1 MGKAIFSPENNG
13 ADRRRRTKDG
23 GCRNERRKTAKM
35 KKTDLLVVRGAGDL
49 ATGTIHRLKKAGF
62 RLLVLEAE
70 HPAAIRRQV
79 ALSESVYA
87 GSAQVE
93 DVKAMRMDVDFTDTE
108 NRKEA
113 LLQEMERIWSGDAVP
128 VLVDPAGISISMLHP
143 AVVVDAILAKKNL
156 GTNRDM
162 APLTIALGPGFT
174 AGEDVDVVIETKRGH
189 NLGRVI
195 QKGSAVPNTGIP
207 GIIGG
212 YGKER
217 VMHAEAEGILR
228 NVASIGDIVEA
239 GAVIAEIE
247 TKDGRVPVLASLSGL
262 LRGLIRDGYPV
273 TKGFKIADIDPRKEE
288 LQNCFTI
295 SDKARCIAGSVLEVI
310 CGELE

>member
-1 MGKAIFSPENNG
+1 
-13 ADRRRRTKDG
+13 
-23 GCRNERRKTAKM
+23 M
-35 KKTDLLVVRGAGDL
+35 KKKDLIVLRGAGDL

-79 ALSESVYA
+79 ALSEAVYA
-87 GSAQVE
+87 GSARVE
-93 DVKAMRMDVDFTDTE
+93 DVEAVRMDVDLAE
-108 NRKEA
+108 KKNRKE
-113 LLQEMERIWSGDAVP
+113 LLEPEMERIWKKDGVP
-128 VLVDPAGISISMLHP
+128 VLVDPAGLSIAALRP

-156 GTNRDM
+156 GTTKEM
-162 APLTIALGPGFT
+162 APLVIALGPGFT

-195 QKGSAVPNTGIP
+195 RSGSAVPNTGIP

-217 VMHAEAEGILR
+217 VMHAQAEGILR
-228 NVASIGDIVEA
+228 NAASIGDIVEA
-239 GAVIAEIE
+239 RAVIAEIE
-247 TKDGRVPVLASLSGL
+247 TENGMVPVEASLSGL

>member
-1 MGKAIFSPENNG
+1 
-13 ADRRRRTKDG
+13 
-23 GCRNERRKTAKM
+23 M
-35 KKTDLLVVRGAGDL
+35 KKKDLIVVRGAGDL

-79 ALSESVYA
+79 ALSEAVYA
-87 GSAQVE
+87 GSARVE
-93 DVKAMRMDVDFTDTE
+93 DVEAVRMDVDLAE
-108 NRKEA
+108 KKNRKE
-113 LLQEMERIWSGDAVP
+113 LLEQEMERIWKKDGVP
-128 VLVDPAGISISMLHP
+128 VLVDPAGLSIAALRP

-156 GTNRDM
+156 GMTKEM
-162 APLTIALGPGFT
+162 APLVIALGPGFT

-195 QKGSAVPNTGIP
+195 RSGRAVPNTGIP

-217 VMHAEAEGILR
+217 VMHAQAEGILR
-228 NVASIGDIVEA
+228 NAASIGDIVEA
-239 GAVIAEIE
+239 RAVIAEIE
-247 TKDGRVPVLASLSGL
+247 TENGTVPVEASLSGL

>member
-1 MGKAIFSPENNG
+1 
-13 ADRRRRTKDG
+13 
-23 GCRNERRKTAKM
+23 M
-35 KKTDLLVVRGAGDL
+35 KKKDLIVVRGAGDL

-79 ALSESVYA
+79 ALSEAVYA
-87 GSAQVE
+87 GSARVE
-93 DVKAMRMDVDFTDTE
+93 DVEAVRMDVDLAE
-108 NRKEA
+108 KKNRKE
-113 LLQEMERIWSGDAVP
+113 LLEPEMERIWKKDGVP
-128 VLVDPAGISISMLHP
+128 VLVDPAGLSIAALRP

-156 GTNRDM
+156 GTTKEM
-162 APLTIALGPGFT
+162 APLVIALGPGFT
-174 AGEDVDVVIETKRGH
+174 AGQDVDVVIETKRGH

-195 QKGSAVPNTGIP
+195 RSGSAVPNTGIP

-217 VMHAEAEGILR
+217 VMHAQAEGILR
-228 NVASIGDIVEA
+228 NAASIGDIVEA
-239 GAVIAEIE
+239 RAVIAEIE
-247 TKDGRVPVLASLSGL
+247 TENGTVPVEASFSGL

>member
-1 MGKAIFSPENNG
+1 
-13 ADRRRRTKDG
+13 
-23 GCRNERRKTAKM
+23 M
-35 KKTDLLVVRGAGDL
+35 KKKDLIVVRGAGDL

-79 ALSESVYA
+79 ALSEAVYA
-87 GSAQVE
+87 GSARVE
-93 DVKAMRMDVDFTDTE
+93 DVEAVRMDVDLAE
-108 NRKEA
+108 KKNRKE
-113 LLQEMERIWSGDAVP
+113 LLEQEMERIWKKDGVP
-128 VLVDPAGISISMLHP
+128 VLVDPAGLSIAALRP

-156 GTNRDM
+156 GPTKEM
-162 APLTIALGPGFT
+162 TPLVIALGPGFT
-174 AGEDVDVVIETKRGH
+174 AGEDVDVIIETKRGH

-195 QKGSAVPNTGIP
+195 RSGSAVPNTGIP

-217 VMHAEAEGILR
+217 VMHAQAEGILR
-228 NVASIGDIVEA
+228 NAASIGDIVEA
-239 GAVIAEIE
+239 RAVIAEIE
-247 TKDGRVPVLASLSGL
+247 TENGTVPVEASLSGL

>member
-1 MGKAIFSPENNG
+1 
-13 ADRRRRTKDG
+13 
-23 GCRNERRKTAKM
+23 M
-35 KKTDLLVVRGAGDL
+35 KKDPLILVRGGGDL
-49 ATGTIHRLKKAGF
+49 ATGTIHRLWSAGL
-62 RLLVLEAE
+62 RVLVLEAE

-79 ALSESVYA
+79 ALSEAVYA
-87 GSAQVE
+87 GSARVE
-93 DVKAMRMDVDFTDTE
+93 DVEAVRMDVDLAE
-108 NRKEA
+108 KKNRKE
-113 LLQEMERIWSGDAVP
+113 LLEQEMERIWKKDGVP
-128 VLVDPAGISISMLHP
+128 VLVDPAGLSIAALRP

-156 GTNRDM
+156 GTTKEM
-162 APLTIALGPGFT
+162 APLVIALGPGFT

-195 QKGSAVPNTGIP
+195 RSGSAVPNTGIP

-217 VMHAEAEGILR
+217 VMHAQAEGILR

-239 GAVIAEIE
+239 RAVIAEIE
-247 TKDGRVPVLASLSGL
+247 TENGTVPVEASLSGL

-273 TKGFKIADIDPRKEE
+273 TKGFKIADIDPRQEE

>member
-1 MGKAIFSPENNG
+1 
-13 ADRRRRTKDG
+13 
-23 GCRNERRKTAKM
+23 M
-35 KKTDLLVVRGAGDL
+35 KKKDLIVVRGAGDL

-79 ALSESVYA
+79 ALSEAVYA
-87 GSAQVE
+87 GSARVE
-93 DVKAMRMDVDFTDTE
+93 DVEAVRMDVDLAE
-108 NRKEA
+108 KKNRKE
-113 LLQEMERIWSGDAVP
+113 LLEQEMERIWKKDGVP
-128 VLVDPAGISISMLHP
+128 VLVDPAGLSIAALRP

-156 GTNRDM
+156 GTTKEM
-162 APLTIALGPGFT
+162 APLVIALGPGFT

-195 QKGSAVPNTGIP
+195 RSGSAVPNTGIP

-217 VMHAEAEGILR
+217 VMHAQAEGILR
-228 NVASIGDIVEA
+228 NAASIGDIVEA
-239 GAVIAEIE
+239 RAVIAEIE
-247 TKDGRVPVLASLSGL
+247 TENGMVPVEASLSGL

-295 SDKARCIAGSVLEVI
+295 SDKARCITGSVLEVI

>member
-1 MGKAIFSPENNG
+1 
-13 ADRRRRTKDG
+13 
-23 GCRNERRKTAKM
+23 M
-35 KKTDLLVVRGAGDL
+35 KKKDLIVVRGAGDL

-79 ALSESVYA
+79 ALSEAVYA
-87 GSAQVE
+87 GSARVE
-93 DVKAMRMDVDFTDTE
+93 DVEAVRMDVDLAE
-108 NRKEA
+108 KKNRKE
-113 LLQEMERIWSGDAVP
+113 LLEQEMERIWKKDGVP
-128 VLVDPAGISISMLHP
+128 VFVDPAGLSIAALRP

-156 GTNRDM
+156 GTTKEM
-162 APLTIALGPGFT
+162 APLVIALGPGFT

-195 QKGSAVPNTGIP
+195 RSGSAVPNTGIP

-217 VMHAEAEGILR
+217 VMHAQAEGILR
-228 NVASIGDIVEA
+228 NAASIGDIVEA
-239 GAVIAEIE
+239 RAVIAEIE
-247 TKDGRVPVLASLSGL
+247 TENGTVPVEASLSGL

>member
-1 MGKAIFSPENNG
+1 
-13 ADRRRRTKDG
+13 
-23 GCRNERRKTAKM
+23 M
-35 KKTDLLVVRGAGDL
+35 KKKALIVVRGAGDL

-79 ALSESVYA
+79 ALSEAVYA
-87 GSAQVE
+87 GSARVE
-93 DVKAMRMDVDFTDTE
+93 DVEAVRMDVDLAE
-108 NRKEA
+108 KKNRKE
-113 LLQEMERIWSGDAVP
+113 LLEQEMERIWKKDGVP
-128 VLVDPAGISISMLHP
+128 VLVDPAGLSIAARRP

-156 GTNRDM
+156 GTTKEM
-162 APLTIALGPGFT
+162 APLVIALGPGFT

-195 QKGSAVPNTGIP
+195 RSGSAVPNTGIP

-217 VMHAEAEGILR
+217 VMHAQAEGILR
-228 NVASIGDIVEA
+228 NAASIGDIVEA
-239 GAVIAEIE
+239 RAVIAEIE
-247 TKDGRVPVLASLSGL
+247 TENGTVPVEASLSGL

>member
-1 MGKAIFSPENNG
+1 
-13 ADRRRRTKDG
+13 
-23 GCRNERRKTAKM
+23 M
-35 KKTDLLVVRGAGDL
+35 KKKDLIVVRGAGDL

-79 ALSESVYA
+79 ALSEAVYA
-87 GSAQVE
+87 GSARVE
-93 DVKAMRMDVDFTDTE
+93 DVEAVRMDVDLAE
-108 NRKEA
+108 KKNRKE
-113 LLQEMERIWSGDAVP
+113 LLEQEMERIWKKDGVP
-128 VLVDPAGISISMLHP
+128 VLVDPAGLSIAALRP

-156 GTNRDM
+156 GTTKEM
-162 APLTIALGPGFT
+162 APLVIALGPGFT

-195 QKGSAVPNTGIP
+195 RSGSAVPNTGIP

-217 VMHAEAEGILR
+217 VMHAQAEGILR

-239 GAVIAEIE
+239 RAVIAEIE
-247 TKDGRVPVLASLSGL
+247 TEKGTVPVEASLSGL

-273 TKGFKIADIDPRKEE
+273 TKGFKIADIDPRQEE

>member
-1 MGKAIFSPENNG
+1 
-13 ADRRRRTKDG
+13 
-23 GCRNERRKTAKM
+23 M
-35 KKTDLLVVRGAGDL
+35 KKKDLIVVRGAGDL

-79 ALSESVYA
+79 ALSEAVSA
-87 GSAQVE
+87 GSARVE
-93 DVKAMRMDVDFTDTE
+93 DVEAVRMDVDLAE
-108 NRKEA
+108 KKNRKE
-113 LLQEMERIWSGDAVP
+113 LLEQEMERIWKKDGVP
-128 VLVDPAGISISMLHP
+128 VLVDPAGLSIAALRP

-156 GTNRDM
+156 GTTKEM
-162 APLTIALGPGFT
+162 APLVIALGPGFT

-195 QKGSAVPNTGIP
+195 RSGSAVPNTGIP

-217 VMHAEAEGILR
+217 VMHAQAEGILR
-228 NVASIGDIVEA
+228 NAASIGDIVEA
-239 GAVIAEIE
+239 RAVIAEIE
-247 TKDGRVPVLASLSGL
+247 TENGTVPVEASLSGL
-262 LRGLIRDGYPV
+262 LHGLIRDGYPV